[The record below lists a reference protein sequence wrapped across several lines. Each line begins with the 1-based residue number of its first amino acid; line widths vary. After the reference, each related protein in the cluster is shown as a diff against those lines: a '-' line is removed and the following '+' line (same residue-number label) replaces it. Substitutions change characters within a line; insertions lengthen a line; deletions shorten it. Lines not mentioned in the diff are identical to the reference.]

1 MNNHIV
7 AITRLFLSLDVIF
20 LTRHQIYSFS
30 RIKYQNHIHHTNH
43 IMNMND
49 YAYATENYEI
59 GLIAGLM
66 LQKK

>member
-1 MNNHIV
+1 M
-7 AITRLFLSLDVIF
+7 
-20 LTRHQIYSFS
+20 
-30 RIKYQNHIHHTNH
+30 NH

-66 LQKK
+66 LQKNSN

>member
-1 MNNHIV
+1 M
-7 AITRLFLSLDVIF
+7 
-20 LTRHQIYSFS
+20 
-30 RIKYQNHIHHTNH
+30 NH

-66 LQKK
+66 LQKIAIKGSGWTKMILLFK